1 MKRCLLGL
9 AVALSCWGCS
19 RAPRWPDR
27 VLISS
32 EPVQTSCEPRQW
44 KHGNYLLKALARFD
58 VQGRVLLTEN
68 FSSGREAELSPKDLS
83 LGWGKMSQNGYLS
96 QIRLA
101 HIDRYYQWEITGEVP
116 EPETVKNQSA
126 NMHFIPADANVAQI
140 LKSVRVADL
149 VRAQGFLVEVNAP
162 DGWSWVSST
171 TRTDSGT
178 GACELIYVEKL
189 EVMLSPPG

>member
-1 MKRCLLGL
+1 MRLALL
-9 AVALSCWGCS
+9 ALFLIGCS
-19 RAPRWPDR
+19 SSGRWPDR
-27 VLISS
+27 VLIAT
-32 EPVQTSCEPRQW
+32 EPVQKSCEARKW
-44 KHGNYLLKALARFD
+44 KHGNYLLTALASFD
-58 VQGRVLLTEN
+58 VQGRVLLTES

-126 NMHFIPADANVAQI
+126 NMHFIPANDTVAQI
-140 LKSVRVADL
+140 LKSVRVQDL
-149 VRAQGFLVEVNAP
+149 VRAQGYLVEVHAP

-171 TRTDSGT
+171 TRSDSGT